1 MSGNEYESSYI
12 YRVSICVQN
21 FKPLYI
27 LIAVIVRQRYREK
40 ERREIL
46 SENFTDIKIDTYF
59 SLTNTRKIFKYCVG
73 FNGF

>member
-1 MSGNEYESSYI
+1 MNMKAVIYI
-12 YRVSICVQN
+12 YRVRISVQN

-27 LIAVIVRQRYREK
+27 LIAVIVRERYWEK

-59 SLTNTRKIFKYCVG
+59 SLIKHTKNI
-73 FNGF
+73 